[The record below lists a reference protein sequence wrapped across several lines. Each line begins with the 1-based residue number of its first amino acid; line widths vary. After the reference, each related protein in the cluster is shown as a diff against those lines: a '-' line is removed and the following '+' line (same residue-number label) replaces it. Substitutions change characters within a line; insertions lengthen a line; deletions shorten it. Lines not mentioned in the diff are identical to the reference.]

1 VQELFEHTEMA
12 YSLRAKLR
20 MLPDL
25 ERLVARVRGL
35 AGSPSLG
42 VVPMAAK
49 KVHDRRVSKFLLF
62 SFSSVKR
69 SSIGTWLQILI
80 WLPCAA

>member
-1 VQELFEHTEMA
+1 MA

-49 KVHDRRVSKFLLF
+49 KFHDRRVSKFLLF

-69 SSIGTWLQILI
+69 S
-80 WLPCAA
+80 